1 MRKTMTIEDA
11 LRWTYR
17 DELPKAQVE
26 ARGPAAWGGPARLR
40 GGHEAAAEAADL
52 WAVPDNRYGVVPDRG
67 GDGAPHADA
76 LAIHAAVL
84 ALDSLA
90 PDLPADWG
98 GFADLEL
105 GPCAAE
111 VARDVLAGVFM
122 SGGEGLRLRRPL
134 SVLIRNF
141 AILGL
146 PDLTLDEP
154 EQRVAVAANGKPR
167 WFRKIQSVGAFGEV
181 HEVEVD
187 GYDPKAK
194 APYPDAY
201 GKTYLDPCPVDVLV
215 ARMEAEV
222 WRAALD
228 VLVEDLAGSLEAV
241 ELLPSTLCERPWET
255 NSGRVL
261 RDRTATNPLATLPN
275 RRPVAGLVTVRAT
288 GRPAKRKKG
297 D

>member
-1 MRKTMTIEDA
+1 MRMTIEDA

-84 ALDSLA
+84 ALDALA
-90 PDLPADWG
+90 PDMPADWG
-98 GFADLEL
+98 GFADCDL

-111 VARDVLAGVFM
+111 VARDVMAGVFM

-141 AILGL
+141 AIIGL

-154 EQRVAVAANGKPR
+154 ELKVVTRANGAPR
-167 WFRKIQSVGAFGEV
+167 WFRQVESVGAFGYT
-181 HEVEVD
+181 HAVEVD
-187 GYDPKAK
+187 GFDKVSQRPH
-194 APYPDAY
+194 PDAY
-201 GKTYLDPCPVDVLV
+201 QRKYLDPCPVDVLV

-228 VLVEDLAGSLEAV
+228 VLVEDLAGCLEAV
-241 ELLPSTLCERPWET
+241 ELLPSTLPERPWET
-255 NSGRVL
+255 NSGRIL
-261 RDRTATNPLATLPN
+261 RDRTAVNSLSALPN
-275 RRPVAGLVTVRAT
+275 RRPVAGLVTVRAA
-288 GRPAKRKKG
+288 GHPGKRKKG

>member
-84 ALDSLA
+84 ALDALA
-90 PDLPADWG
+90 PDMPADWG
-98 GFADLEL
+98 GFADCDL

-111 VARDVLAGVFM
+111 VARDVMTGVFM

-134 SVLIRNF
+134 SVLIRKV

-154 EQRVAVAANGKPR
+154 ELKVMSRANGAPR
-167 WFRKIQSVGAFGEV
+167 WYRKVQSRGPFGEGYD
-181 HEVEVD
+181 VEVD
-187 GYDPKAK
+187 GFDPVNRV
-194 APYPDAY
+194 PYPGAY
-201 GKTYLDPCPVDVLV
+201 QRHYLDPCPVDVLV
-215 ARMEAEV
+215 ERMEAEV

-228 VLVEDLAGSLEAV
+228 VLVEDLAGCLEAV
-241 ELLPSTLCERPWET
+241 ELLPSTLPERPWET
-255 NSGRVL
+255 NSGRIL
-261 RDRTATNPLATLPN
+261 RDPTAPKPLAALPN
-275 RRPVAGLVTVRAT
+275 RRPVAGLVTMRAA
-288 GRPAKRKKG
+288 GHREKRKKG

>member
-1 MRKTMTIEDA
+1 MRMTIEDA

-26 ARGPAAWGGPARLR
+26 ARGPAAWGGSARLR

-84 ALDSLA
+84 ALDTLP
-90 PDLPADWG
+90 PDMPKEWV
-98 GFADLEL
+98 GFSDCDL
-105 GPCAAE
+105 GPCATE
-111 VARDVLAGVFM
+111 VARDVMTGVFM
-122 SGGEGLRLRRPL
+122 SGEGLRLRRPL

-154 EQRVAVAANGKPR
+154 ELKVVTRANGAPR
-167 WFRKIQSVGAFGEV
+167 WFRLVESVGAFGET
-181 HEVEVD
+181 HAVEVD
-187 GYDPKAK
+187 GFDPVNRV
-194 APYPDAY
+194 PYPGAY
-201 GKTYLDPCPVDVLV
+201 QRQYLDPCPVDVLV

-222 WRAALD
+222 WRAVLD
-228 VLVEDLAGSLEAV
+228 VLVEDLEGCLEAV
-241 ELLPSTLCERPWET
+241 ELLPSTLPERPWET
-255 NSGRVL
+255 NSGRIL
-261 RDRTATNPLATLPN
+261 RDRTAANPLSALPN
-275 RRPVAGLVTVRAT
+275 RRPVAGLVSVRAA
-288 GRPAKRKKG
+288 GHPGKRKKG